1 MIAMKIS
8 IASDHAGYDLKC
20 IVKEFLV
27 RLGHE
32 AQDFGTNSA
41 ESVDYP
47 DFIYPAALALSEGRV
62 ERAILIDGAG
72 YPSAAIAS
80 MLWGVRAAVCFD
92 TVCAGL
98 ARQHSNT
105 NALCLGGKLIGSL
118 LAMEIVRVWLTTDF
132 LGDKYAKRL
141 EKVARLA
148 RRHLRPPDLK
158 PRKLITLQDLKD
170 AFEKKESLIMDENT
184 IITPGVS
191 DAVRNLR

>member
-1 MIAMKIS
+1 MKIS

-20 IVKEFLV
+20 VVKEFLV

-32 AQDFGTNSA
+32 IHDFGTNSA

-72 YPSAAIAS
+72 YPSAAIAG
-80 MLWGVRAAVCFD
+80 MLYGVRAAVCFD
-92 TVCAGL
+92 TVCASL

-105 NALCLGGKLIGSL
+105 NALCLGGKLIGTL
-118 LAMEIVRVWLTTDF
+118 LATEIVRVWLATDF

-141 EKVARLA
+141 EKVGKLA
-148 RRHLRPPDLK
+148 RIHLRPPDLK
-158 PRKLITLQDLKD
+158 PRKLITLQDVKE
-170 AFEKKESLIMDENT
+170 AFEKKESLVMDENT
-184 IITPGVS
+184 IITASVS